1 MTRSTIKNTLF
12 ILLLTLCLSKTQAQS
27 KELENVVEVKLQ
39 NTVSIKNNN
48 TIVGYALF
56 YKVDKKRK
64 ADLYR
69 LEILDENLNALGNN
83 EFEGSD
89 KLQLDQAVY
98 ESEHILLAFSGDKK
112 DDGYEKFVKVFD
124 LKGKETGLIPYDPEK
139 VKKGMFGAQI
149 AEQMGKIY
157 NGYNNIEGKGFV
169 VVYQSKAKTGGA
181 DIQVIDYTGKLK
193 WEKNVTAE
201 KGDRM
206 DMYLTATTPNAL
218 IFFCSERDGV
228 MARDAV
234 NFLVGYDPES
244 GKELY
249 RKPMDISQ
257 FAWEPILFKTDNANS
272 LKMISSLSHE
282 EDKFYSAKTIGFNIA
297 DLNDKTGEIKLEK
310 NFLLEKDLSTVMPMT
325 SESKSEDGYV
335 KMHDICLMSD
345 GSKVLV
351 GEFFRRTVNGLGM
364 GFKILSGG
372 GGSASQASIGN
383 LFLLRIDNK
392 NNPVSLEKIE
402 KETERVLLPAD
413 GISIGL
419 ITRLLTMEGD
429 FGYMY
434 TDEYADPNKKTV
446 LVTGT
451 FEGESYGTTAITFD
465 EKKGFK
471 QKKFNIEKD
480 KKEKVYL
487 RKGKPGHVLVMK
499 YNSKAKKISLNLERV
514 D

>member
-1 MTRSTIKNTLF
+1 
-12 ILLLTLCLSKTQAQS
+12 
-27 KELENVVEVKLQ
+27 
-39 NTVSIKNNN
+39 
-48 TIVGYALF
+48 
-56 YKVDKKRK
+56 
-64 ADLYR
+64 
-69 LEILDENLNALGNN
+69 
-83 EFEGSD
+83 
-89 KLQLDQAVY
+89 
-98 ESEHILLAFSGDKK
+98 
-112 DDGYEKFVKVFD
+112 
-124 LKGKETGLIPYDPEK
+124 
-139 VKKGMFGAQI
+139 
-149 AEQMGKIY
+149 
-157 NGYNNIEGKGFV
+157 
-169 VVYQSKAKTGGA
+169 
-181 DIQVIDYTGKLK
+181 
-193 WEKNVTAE
+193 
-201 KGDRM
+201 
-206 DMYLTATTPNAL
+206 
-218 IFFCSERDGV
+218 
-228 MARDAV
+228 
-234 NFLVGYDPES
+234 
-244 GKELY
+244 
-249 RKPMDISQ
+249 
-257 FAWEPILFKTDNANS
+257 
-272 LKMISSLSHE
+272 
-282 EDKFYSAKTIGFNIA
+282 
-297 DLNDKTGEIKLEK
+297 
-310 NFLLEKDLSTVMPMT
+310 
-325 SESKSEDGYV
+325 
-335 KMHDICLMSD
+335 
-345 GSKVLV
+345 
-351 GEFFRRTVNGLGM
+351 M